1 VIDFADDGARGLCP
15 EERFWMGVIV
25 LDVIVDGGLE
35 FARAFE
41 HAAAN
46 AQGGDVSKPALAKCK
61 PRR

>member
-1 VIDFADDGARGLCP
+1 
-15 EERFWMGVIV
+15 MGVIV